1 MDKAAQLGA
10 QKRWAEARDLLERLD
25 RRYSRQPELL
35 TELVNV
41 YYELDDTDGYQS
53 AADRLLKADPDNAE
67 AMLGLA
73 GSYLENNRPVLALR
87 TFRAFVERW
96 PDHKRASD
104 ARETIAVLETT
115 LARLIAELGVPDDE
129 AGWELA
135 LLNEEMGIHLAQ
147 GRLSQ
152 VRKTAKVILSR
163 YPGSAP
169 ALNNLSLAYHFE
181 GQNERAIEIA
191 ERILTFEPENVHAL
205 ANLVRFLLLSGRADE
220 ARACADKLRLSTAPA
235 VDKTLK
241 QMEAYTY
248 LGDDPT
254 VLELFDG
261 AAGTEER
268 DESLANPMLF
278 HLAGVAAL
286 RLGLVD
292 RARKAWKQALR
303 VNRGFQLARENLDDL
318 RPPQA
323 ERHAPWPFPISSW
336 LSQETLASLQSAF
349 KGVGARGAEKKAGS
363 AARRF
368 LKKHPE
374 VTSLMPFLLERGD
387 PYARE
392 VAVALIHVARTP
404 ELLEALKTFALG
416 PFGPDEMRIEAANFL
431 NAQGVLP
438 GGLTPL
444 YVEGERR
451 DTMLI
456 GFEIGDESEE
466 DEAFPPRVAEMAG
479 QAMLALQAGDWERA
493 ESLLQEA
500 LVLEP
505 DSPGL
510 LNNLAAAY
518 ELAGRREEAQTMV
531 REVHA
536 RFPDYLFARVSVA
549 KMAVRDGDLARAHAL
564 LDPLL
569 ERRKLHFSEFGQL
582 CPALIDLHLAEG
594 HRDAA
599 RTWFDLWESSDP
611 ENPQLAPYRLRLGRI
626 GRVLRRFLKM
636 GS

>member
-1 MDKAAQLGA
+1 MDKAAQLAA

-25 RRYSRQPELL
+25 RRYPRRPELL

-41 YYELDDTDGYQS
+41 YYELDDTGGYQL
-53 AADRLLKADPDNAE
+53 AVERLLKADPDNAE

-73 GSYLENNRPVLALR
+73 GSYLETNRPVLALR

-104 ARETIAVLETT
+104 ARGTIILLETT
-115 LARLIAELGVPDDE
+115 LDRLVAELGVPDDE

-135 LLNEEMGIHLAQ
+135 LLHEEMGVHLTQ
-147 GRLSQ
+147 GRFSQ
-152 VRKTAKVILSR
+152 VRKTAEQILSR
-163 YPGSAP
+163 YPESAP
-169 ALNNLSLAYHFE
+169 TLNNLSRAYHVE
-181 GQNERAIEIA
+181 GQNERAIETA
-191 ERILTFEPENVHAL
+191 ERVLTFEPENVHAL
-205 ANLVRFLLLSGRADE
+205 ANLVRFLLLGGRAQE
-220 ARACADKLRLSTAPA
+220 ARSCADKLRLSTAPA

-254 VLELFDG
+254 VLELFEG
-261 AAGTEER
+261 AAGTGER
-268 DESLANPMLF
+268 DESLADPVLF

-318 RPPQA
+318 RRPQA

-336 LSQETLASLQSAF
+336 LSQKTLADLQSAF
-349 KGVGARGAEKKAGS
+349 KSIGARGAEKKVGP

-392 VAVALIHVARTP
+392 MAVALIRFAGTP

-416 PFGPDEMRIEAANFL
+416 PFGPDEMRMEAANFL
-431 NAQGVLP
+431 NVQGLLP

-444 YVEGERR
+444 YIEGERK
-451 DTMLI
+451 DIMLI

-466 DEAFPPRVAEMAG
+466 DEAFPPRVAQMAG
-479 QAMLALQAGDWERA
+479 RVTLALQAGDWERA

-500 LVLEP
+500 LALEP

-510 LNNLAAAY
+510 LNNLAVAY
-518 ELAGRREEAQTMV
+518 EQAGRREEAHTMV
-531 REVHA
+531 RELHA
-536 RFPDYLFARVSVA
+536 RFPDYLFARVTVA
-549 KMAVRDGDLARAHAL
+549 RMAIKDGDVARAHAL

-569 ERRKLHFSEFGQL
+569 ERKKLHFSEFGQL
-582 CPALIDLHLAEG
+582 CSVLIDLNLAEG

-599 RTWFDLWESSDP
+599 RTWFDLWESNDP

-626 GRVLRRFLKM
+626 GRMLNRFRKK
-636 GS
+636 